1 LAHLIKKNHKNNTN
15 FQGAIMSDQIIHEFE
30 KNSTESIRFTVSEFK
45 GRELVNIRVYYT
57 DDDGELKP
65 TKKGIS
71 FSTELFDEFLEGI
84 EKLKSELD

>member
-1 LAHLIKKNHKNNTN
+1 
-15 FQGAIMSDQIIHEFE
+15 MSDQVIHEFE

-45 GRELVNIRVYYT
+45 GRELINIRVYYT

-71 FSTELFDEFLEGI
+71 FSTELFEEFLEGI
-84 EKLKSELD
+84 DKLKKEVNS

>member
-1 LAHLIKKNHKNNTN
+1 
-15 FQGAIMSDQIIHEFE
+15 MSDQIIHEFE
-30 KNSTESIRFTVSEFK
+30 KNSTESIRFTLSEFK

-71 FSTELFDEFLEGI
+71 FSTELFDEFIEGI